1 MSERVIA
8 KQIEFTAWRYGG
20 DGAQV
25 PDWLRPH
32 VLHQSNMSL
41 TVITPAGE
49 WLVPSGAWVL
59 LGADGKVGVCSAAEF
74 AQRYQT
80 LSADMASVQLA
91 VHATGM
97 FTPDA
102 WNDSIVERAA
112 VAFHNGYAPDQA
124 GWMPWANT
132 SESLKSATRLA
143 IRMAL
148 TAAIATGKPRT
159 LP

>member
-1 MSERVIA
+1 MSQRVIA
-8 KQIEFTAWRYGG
+8 KQIEFTAWRYQG
-20 DGAQV
+20 DAAQV

-32 VLHQSNMSL
+32 VLAHSVMSL
-41 TVITPAGE
+41 TVLTPVGE
-49 WLVPSGAWVL
+49 YLVPSGGWVL

-80 LSADMASVQLA
+80 LSADVASVQLA

-97 FTPDA
+97 FSPEA

-112 VAFHNGYAPDQA
+112 VAFHNATEQP

-132 SESLKSATRLA
+132 SDAVKSATRLA
-143 IRMAL
+143 IRHAL
-148 TAAIATGKPRT
+148 TAAISLGNRRT